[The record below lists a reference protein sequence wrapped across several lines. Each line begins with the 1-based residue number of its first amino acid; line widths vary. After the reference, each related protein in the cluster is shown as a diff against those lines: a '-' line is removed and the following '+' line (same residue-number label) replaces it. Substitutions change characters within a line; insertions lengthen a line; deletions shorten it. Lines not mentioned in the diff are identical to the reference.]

1 MSSLR
6 NEGCTLTGALSV
18 TTAVRDAVSIIHGPD
33 GCAHHN
39 FSLLHALQYEND
51 QLILPSIISSSLRET
66 DIIFGGEDSLVRV
79 IRRTRE
85 RQPGAIFVLT
95 SCVAAAIGDDV
106 SAVCGE
112 FFDIPVMVIPTG
124 GFLGGG
130 FQDGVISALVSL
142 SDLSGS
148 GSPSGM
154 VNIVGEKNLE
164 YEAEANFHEVSR
176 LLSLLGVHIQLRFV
190 RNSSVADIQML
201 GSGSLNIM
209 RDASLSGVGA
219 VLSEK
224 FGTPSLP
231 EFPVGFEGTLAF
243 LEAAGR
249 KLGIDSA
256 GAITLE
262 ETYQEQV
269 IRCFDDLQG
278 KVVRI
283 QAPGPEPGP
292 VLAELEELF
301 CFDIQDQGA
310 ALLLPDPL
318 PVGTAGLSRMLHRW
332 RKRCRA

>member
-1 MSSLR
+1 LR

-51 QLILPSIISSSLRET
+51 QLVLPSIISSSLRET
-66 DIIFGGEDSLVRV
+66 DIVFGGEEALARV
-79 IRRTRE
+79 IGRAQE
-85 RQPGAIFVLT
+85 RHPGAIFVLT

-112 FFDIPVMVIPTG
+112 VRDIQVMVIPTG

-130 FQDGVISALVSL
+130 FHDGVISALVSL
-142 SDLSGS
+142 SYLGS
-148 GSPSGM
+148 TGSPSGM
-154 VNIVGEKNLE
+154 VNLVGEKNLE
-164 YEAEANFHEVSR
+164 YEADANFHEVSR
-176 LLSLLGVHIQLRFV
+176 LLALLGVHVQLRFV
-190 RNSSVADIQML
+190 RNCSLADIRKL
-201 GSGSLNIM
+201 GSASLNIM

-219 VLSEK
+219 VLSDR

-231 EFPVGFEGTLAF
+231 AFPVGFEGTLAF

-256 GAITLE
+256 GAIASE
-262 ETYQEQV
+262 EAYQQQV
-269 IRCFDDLQG
+269 IGRFADLQG
-278 KVVRI
+278 MAVRVRE
-283 QAPGPEPGP
+283 PGPAPGP
-292 VLAELEELF
+292 VLAELEKLF
-301 CFDIQDQGA
+301 CFDLQDNGPAPQI
-310 ALLLPDPL
+310 PDPL

-332 RKRCRA
+332 RRLCRA

>member
-51 QLILPSIISSSLRET
+51 QLVLPSIISSSLRET
-66 DIIFGGEDSLVRV
+66 DIVFGGEEALARV
-79 IRRTRE
+79 IGRAQE
-85 RQPGAIFVLT
+85 RHPGAIFVLT

-112 FFDIPVMVIPTG
+112 VRDIPVMVIPTG

-130 FQDGVISALVSL
+130 FHDGVISALVSL
-142 SDLSGS
+142 SYLGS
-148 GSPSGM
+148 TGSPSGM
-154 VNIVGEKNLE
+154 VNLVGEKNLE
-164 YEAEANFHEVSR
+164 YEADANFHEVSR
-176 LLSLLGVHIQLRFV
+176 LLALLGVHVQLRFV
-190 RNSSVADIQML
+190 RNCSLADIRKL
-201 GSGSLNIM
+201 GSASLNIM

-219 VLSEK
+219 VLSDR

-231 EFPVGFEGTLAF
+231 AFPVGFEGTLAF

-256 GAITLE
+256 GAIASE
-262 ETYQEQV
+262 EAYQQQV
-269 IRCFDDLQG
+269 IGRFADLQG
-278 KVVRI
+278 MAVRVRE
-283 QAPGPEPGP
+283 PGPAPGP
-292 VLAELEELF
+292 VLAELEKLF
-301 CFDIQDQGA
+301 CFDLQDNGPAPQI
-310 ALLLPDPL
+310 PDPL

-332 RKRCRA
+332 RRLCRA